1 MGAHKWTGD
10 ERSYRAC
17 YYLSADGQSETVLTG
32 PEHANLSDN
41 QLFAE
46 AIAEAVRADIIGDGD
61 GRIPA
66 NRLEGGLRIGTWTV
80 R

>member
-17 YYLSADGQSETVLTG
+17 YYLSADG
-32 PEHANLSDN
+32 
-41 QLFAE
+41 
-46 AIAEAVRADIIGDGD
+46 
-61 GRIPA
+61 RIPA